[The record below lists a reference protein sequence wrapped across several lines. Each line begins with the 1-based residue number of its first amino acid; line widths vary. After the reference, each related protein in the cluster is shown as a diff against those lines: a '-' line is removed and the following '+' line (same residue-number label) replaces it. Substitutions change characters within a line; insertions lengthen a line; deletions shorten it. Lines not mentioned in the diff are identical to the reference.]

1 MTVEITGFQ
10 FKDGELH
17 LFGTDADERH
27 LQMIE
32 NSRWDDGMERELEFV
47 FTTKS
52 YKYLMTWLA
61 KQKAVKAVEPK
72 TLKEAVHA
80 VLGTVT
86 TISGKYLEL
95 A

>member
-1 MTVEITGFQ
+1 MTIEVTGFQ
-10 FKDGELH
+10 FKNGELH

-32 NSRWDDGMERELEFV
+32 GNRWDDDRERELEFV
-47 FTTKS
+47 FTKES
-52 YKYLMTWLA
+52 YKYLVKWLA
-61 KQKAVKAVEPK
+61 KQKAVKAAEPK